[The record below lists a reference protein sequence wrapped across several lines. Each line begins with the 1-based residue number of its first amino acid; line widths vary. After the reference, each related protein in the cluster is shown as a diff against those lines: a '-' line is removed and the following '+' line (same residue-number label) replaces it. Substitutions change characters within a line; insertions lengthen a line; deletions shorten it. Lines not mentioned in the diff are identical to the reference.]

1 MWKQLFPPPWK
12 FLSKRKI
19 GVQFEAKTALRKID
33 VVIYYRETEID
44 LEMKIQTQVQ
54 I

>member
-1 MWKQLFPPPWK
+1 METAFFPPWK
-12 FLSKRKI
+12 FFSKRKI

-33 VVIYYRETEID
+33 VVIYYRETEVE
-44 LEMKIQTQVQ
+44 LEMKIQTQIQ